1 MAWRVVELD
10 EHEWNVSVAAERR
23 AHSERWNLVLSFR
36 QRDGGTR
43 PFWAEYPLSASSRSA
58 LLLQAEQIP
67 NERLTA
73 VLADLIR

>member
-10 EHEWNVSVAAERR
+10 DRQWNVSVAVERR
-23 AHSERWNLVLSFR
+23 AHSDRWNLVLSFR
-36 QRDGGTR
+36 EQEGGTR
-43 PFWAEYPLSASSRSA
+43 PFWAEYPLTASSRSA

-73 VLADLIR
+73 VLADLLR

>member
-10 EHEWNVSVAAERR
+10 DRVWSVSLAAERR

-36 QRDGGTR
+36 EKIGGTR
-43 PFWAEYPLSASSRSA
+43 PFWAEYPLSATSRSS
-58 LLLQAEQIP
+58 LLLQAEKIP

>member
-10 EHEWNVSVAAERR
+10 DRVWNVTVAAERR
-23 AHSERWNLVLSFR
+23 AHSDRWNLVLSFR
-36 QRDGGTR
+36 EQDVGTR
-43 PFWAEYPLSASSRSA
+43 PFWAEYPLSASSRSS
-58 LLLQAEQIP
+58 LLMQAEKIP

>member
-10 EHEWNVSVAAERR
+10 EREWNVSVAAERR

-36 QRDGGTR
+36 ERDGGTR

-58 LLLQAEQIP
+58 LLMQAEQIP

-73 VLADLIR
+73 VLADLLR